1 MRFKGN
7 KPIYI
12 ELAEYFINLIEKGAY
27 KNGDYLPS
35 VRDIAIL
42 EGINPNTVHRS
53 YQYLEEMKYAVGIPK
68 KGFYISYDG
77 NNNESELK
85 EELNKLIDRYSSKE
99 VLDTLHELL
108 KENQKWLRL
117 QT

>member
-1 MRFKGN
+1 MRFKGI

-42 EGINPNTVHRS
+42 EGINPNTVHRA
-53 YQYLEEMKYAVGIPK
+53 YLYLEENKYAVGIPK
-68 KGFYISYDG
+68 KGFYVSYTKDI
-77 NNNESELK
+77 EHKEL
-85 EELNKLIDRYSSKE
+85 EEEIKKLIDKYSEKE
-99 VLDTLHELL
+99 VLDTLHEVL
-108 KENQKWLRL
+108 KENQKWLKL
-117 QT
+117 KI